1 MKNEKSSNLQEHW
14 THTDTLAFW
23 SFALG
28 MLLEN
33 YIFSLAAIA
42 TGWVEMPKFLQ
53 SLLLSWAPLWLII
66 GIAFAGPLSDHFG
79 RKNTFYLTMLLYAIG
94 AVGLIFSSSYSL
106 ILIFL
111 AIMLFAAG
119 GEMNTI
125 MVASHEMMP
134 NKHRSKAMFM
144 ELNFINV
151 GGLLLA
157 IVSLFSAYNSV
168 AFQRGMIA
176 AAFLVVLGVLFF
188 TRTKLPE
195 SIRWLESRG
204 KHDKAN
210 EEIKKYYGEEEYSA
224 REQIIKSSISNDHPS
239 SASMFVKLFATIA
252 TAFAGAAGFGL
263 LTYVL
268 GPSYFK
274 ASTAWIILVTMA
286 AEFGIGFVGLGADRW
301 SRKNLLLIGYAGT
314 FVMTMIAY
322 LTVGIWSKELLF
334 FFVLL
339 IILNAFNG
347 IGYLTEDTLK
357 GEVWPTKIRG
367 TYTAIVRF
375 VSIGLYIV
383 TIYLTQNLNLSQYML
398 FNLLVWGIGLAGAVV
413 WFIWGNETGKKTSLE
428 VASGETK

>member
-1 MKNEKSSNLQEHW
+1 MKNGNSDKLQEHW
-14 THTDTLAFW
+14 TRTDTLAFV

-28 MLLEN
+28 LLLEN

-53 SLLLSWAPLWLII
+53 SLLLSWSPLWLII

-79 RKNTFYLTMLLYAIG
+79 RKNTFYLTMFLYAIG
-94 AVGLIFSSSYSL
+94 AIGLIFSYSYAL

-134 NKHRSKAMFM
+134 TKHRSKAMFM

-157 IVSLFSAYNSV
+157 IVSLSSAYGSV

-176 AAFLVVLGVLFF
+176 AAFLAVLLILFF
-188 TRTKLPE
+188 TRTRLPE
-195 SIRWLESRG
+195 SIRWLESKG
-204 KHDKAN
+204 KHDRAL
-210 EEIKKYYGEEEYSA
+210 EEIKKHYGDQEYNA
-224 REQIIKSSISNDHPS
+224 RQKVVESSIKNTHVNSV
-239 SASMFVKLFATIA
+239 SMFIKFFATIT

-274 ASTAWIILVTMA
+274 SSTAWIILVTMA
-286 AEFGIGFVGLGADRW
+286 AEFGIGFIGLGADRW

-314 FVMTMIAY
+314 FAMTLIAY
-322 LTVGIWSKELLF
+322 LTVGAWSKQLLL

-339 IILNAFNG
+339 IILNVFNG
-347 IGYLTEDTLK
+347 VGYLTEDTLK
-357 GEVWPTKIRG
+357 GEVWPTKVRG
-367 TYTAIVRF
+367 TYTAIIRF

-383 TIYLTQNLNLSQYML
+383 TIYLTQNYNLSQYML
-398 FNLLVWGIGLAGAVV
+398 FNLIVWAIGLAGAVV
-413 WFIWGNETGKKTSLE
+413 WFIWGNETGKATTLE
-428 VASGETK
+428 IASGDNK